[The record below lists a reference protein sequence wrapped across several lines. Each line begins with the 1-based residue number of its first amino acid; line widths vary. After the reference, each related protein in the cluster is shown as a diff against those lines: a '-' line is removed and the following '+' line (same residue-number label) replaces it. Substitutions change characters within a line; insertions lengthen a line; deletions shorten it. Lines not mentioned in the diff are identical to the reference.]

1 MEFDDTL
8 MREEILSQLRNGVCE
23 VTFKKVNGD
32 ERVMP
37 CTLKPELLPEQNQKE
52 LTFETVKERKG
63 DAISVWCTDANAW
76 RSFKMANFISIK
88 KL

>member
-1 MEFDDTL
+1 MEIDDNP
-8 MREEILSQLRNGVCE
+8 MREEIFFQLRSGVCE

-32 ERVMP
+32 KRVMP

-63 DAISVWCTDANAW
+63 DAISVWCTDAQAW